1 MTLQAKSEWLASQA
15 SYATNGGVF
24 VWGAMTFNQL
34 LAAIGL
40 VLALLTFI
48 VNVYFQRRRDDRDSE
63 FHNKRMEVKEQTER
77 FAEGMAD
84 HDDPS
89 PR

>member
-1 MTLQAKSEWLASQA
+1 MNLQAKSEALASQT
-15 SYATNGGVF
+15 SYVTNGGVF

-34 LAAIGL
+34 LAAIGV
-40 VLALLTFI
+40 VLALLTFV
-48 VNVYFQRRRDDRDSE
+48 VNVYFQRRRDERDAE

-84 HDDPS
+84 DDDPS

>member
-1 MTLQAKSEWLASQA
+1 MTLQAKSEWLATQS

-48 VNVYFQRRRDDRDSE
+48 VNVYFQRRRDERDSE
-63 FHNKRMEVKEQTER
+63 FHDKRMEVKEQTER
-77 FAEGMAD
+77 FVNRVSD
-84 HDDPS
+84 HDDLS

>member
-1 MTLQAKSEWLASQA
+1 MTLQAKSELLASQA
-15 SYATNGGVF
+15 SYVTNGGVF

-34 LAAIGL
+34 FTAIGL
-40 VLALLTFI
+40 VLALLTFV